1 MVLSEKTGNIYFCP
15 AAHSGIAP
23 ITPIGSR
30 CGVIGAI
37 PATSLSGNG
46 FVSMSFASAG
56 MVQVTGVQIAY
67 GVTFVGNLATGT
79 IVECTYQY
87 DPAGNGTGQ
96 CVPVANSTSLP

>member
-1 MVLSEKTGNIYFCP
+1 M
-15 AAHSGIAP
+15 
-23 ITPIGSR
+23 
-30 CGVIGAI
+30 IGAI